1 MNPVSSDRK
10 LPVGLSP
17 ALVKTIREPGTW
29 SDLLDFIEAK
39 IKTAQA
45 SSVSTPGRESPS
57 PFAATPRSGEQK
69 EYSEE
74 TLRIFENWLGASKD
88 WMGASDIAR
97 IRDSTGIFGM
107 AGR

>member
-10 LPVGLSP
+10 LPVNLSP
-17 ALVKTIREPGTW
+17 ALAKTIREPGTW

-39 IKTAQA
+39 IKVAQA
-45 SSVSTPGRESPS
+45 ATAVPGRESPT
-57 PFAATPRSGEQK
+57 PHAATPRSGEDK
-69 EYSEE
+69 EYSDE

>member
-39 IKTAQA
+39 IKAA
-45 SSVSTPGRESPS
+45 HAAGAAAGRESPTPRS
-57 PFAATPRSGEQK
+57 AAPRSGEEK